1 MGESVVAS
9 NPTLQVFVSVGRF
22 ENDSLSWE
30 RWSFFSPNKYLEE
43 VEKCATPGSMAQKKA
58 YFEAHYKK
66 VAARK
71 AELLAQEK
79 QREKDSFGSEEH
91 NGIDLSGN
99 TDAKHDISNNT
110 QGSGERVEHEN
121 SSVGEIHR
129 THVNESEEEFAVS
142 RDYQSSSVQK
152 QVESPNNNIEAED
165 VKEISHVVYKETIKA
180 SKVEVKDVKLNHP
193 KESKVK
199 SMSKGSN
206 AAKTKKKSM
215 LPTSKASP
223 ISTPQSSKPASKTPT
238 KTVTP
243 ASSTRKGS
251 SPSLTRRQ
259 ITSSRESRKF
269 ANKPLHMSL
278 TLPPSNPDPAPQS
291 TMRRSLI
298 MENMGDKD
306 IVKRAFKT
314 FQNSFNQPK
323 TSVEDKSL
331 IKKQLSSLR
340 HIEGSSV
347 SDNGEDKRWQ
357 RETERQ
363 REDLSQIELTERN
376 VLSK

>member
-223 ISTPQSSKPASKTPT
+223 ISTPKSSKPASTTPT

-323 TSVEDKSL
+323 TYVEDKSL
-331 IKKQLSSLR
+331 IKKQVPSRGIVSKVPTSTTLR
-340 HIEGSSV
+340 KE
-347 SDNGEDKRWQ
+347 NGR
-357 RETERQ
+357 
-363 REDLSQIELTERN
+363 
-376 VLSK
+376 